1 MRRAGRGRPGRG
13 RPGRGRPASS
23 RRGFNPGGWLL
34 ARAEAP
40 RRRVARDPVAR
51 RPVGRR
57 ARGVLAPR
65 RAARGRFRPRLRWL
79 GVFALIFVLWIGV
92 TWARAGVTP
101 HLLRFATAADGV
113 VEDSEPVRALLAR
126 CEQVVASPA
135 SGTLYVYVAE
145 GERVRAGEVLA
156 EIVNTQGRQK
166 VERQLAEVEAAL
178 RELEAKEGQRAADAA
193 AAAAVAV
200 AEVDRCAL
208 AWRQARDQGQ
218 VAELPGL
225 RRALEDAMGRH
236 ARYAATVASYEE
248 RRGALQ
254 VERDGLKKTLSQPA
268 CLVES
273 PIAGV
278 VSFHV
283 DGLEA
288 GLEPGRLGNLGAGEV
303 ADLASRATAIQAAA
317 EDEAREP
324 AEGDVQEEAQA
335 AAPRSVTSGEPL
347 LKVID
352 TIETYF
358 IVCLPSARAE
368 EVAARQRAW
377 LKRPGSSAA
386 DAVPVEVRGP
396 GRERNGQRPLVLVA
410 PDPFLDVAPWRCGDV
425 ELVVGRWYGVVV
437 PQRALT
443 VRDGRR
449 GAFVAYKASLR
460 FVPVEV
466 LGAAAGQAAVEGIE
480 PNVRVVIN
488 PYLARDGMPVP

>member
-1 MRRAGRGRPGRG
+1 MRRAGRS
-13 RPGRGRPASS
+13 RPARSRPARG
-23 RRGFNPGGWLL
+23 RRGFNPVSRLL

-40 RRRVARDPVAR
+40 RRPA
-51 RPVGRR
+51 GRR
-57 ARGVLAPR
+57 ARGVLAAK

-79 GVFALIFVLWIGV
+79 GVFALIFVLWLGV
-92 TWARAGVTP
+92 AWARAGVTP
-101 HLLRFATAADGV
+101 HLLRFATATDGV
-113 VEDSEPVRALLAR
+113 VEDSEPVRVLLAR

-156 EIVNTQGRQK
+156 EVVNTQGRQK
-166 VERQLAEVEAAL
+166 VEQQLAEVEAAL
-178 RELEAKEGQRAADAA
+178 RELQAKEGQKAADAA
-193 AAAAVAV
+193 AAAAVA
-200 AEVDRCAL
+200 AADVDQRAL
-208 AWRQARDQGQ
+208 AWRQARDQGR

-225 RRALEDAMGRH
+225 RRALEDAMERR

-268 CLVES
+268 RLVES

-288 GLEPGRLGNLGAGEV
+288 DLEPGRLGDLGAGEV

-317 EDEAREP
+317 EEKAPE
-324 AEGDVQEEAQA
+324 
-335 AAPRSVTSGEPL
+335 AAPRTVASGEPL

-425 ELVVGRWYGVVV
+425 ELVAGRWYGVVV

-480 PNVRVVIN
+480 PNVRVVTN